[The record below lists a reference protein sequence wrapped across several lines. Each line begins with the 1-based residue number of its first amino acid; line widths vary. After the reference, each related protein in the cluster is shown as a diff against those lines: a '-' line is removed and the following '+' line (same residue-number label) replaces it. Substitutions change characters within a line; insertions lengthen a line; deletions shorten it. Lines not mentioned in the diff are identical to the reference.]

1 MFERAACPLERST
14 SMPHD
19 TIEEWT
25 NTQAEIE
32 IRRWLYKSGQWAPGA
47 ERFVVQDAED
57 TKPLGALTQ
66 EQIDQLLRS
75 EVVGRLG
82 CHADGQTYVVP
93 IIYAYKN
100 GCIYGQSA
108 EGKKL
113 GMMHANPAVCFE
125 VDHIESVTSWRSV
138 IAWGRFEEL
147 HGDAAER
154 ATRLLLDRIT
164 PLMATTASQQPGRP
178 TDAAN
183 AASAAVGK
191 QRPVV
196 YRIVLGEKSGR
207 YEQ

>member
-1 MFERAACPLERST
+1 MGEAWLDRCTVADVLTEMSRPAKQELVNGTALQMGSLTKRERDIIKLVSRGYKNKLVAQHLAISDVTVRHHLTSIFSKLELTDRFEL
-14 SMPHD
+14 
-19 TIEEWT
+19 
-25 NTQAEIE
+25 
-32 IRRWLYKSGQWAPGA
+32 
-47 ERFVVQDAED
+47 
-57 TKPLGALTQ
+57 
-66 EQIDQLLRS
+66 
-75 EVVGRLG
+75 
-82 CHADGQTYVVP
+82 

-113 GMMHANPAVCFE
+113 GMMRANPAVCFE

-164 PLMATTASQQPGRP
+164 PLMATTASQRPGRP
-178 TDAAN
+178 ADAAN